1 MFKDTIGKIKE
12 FFKVNIAVLFFA
24 VAVILA
30 SISLFVTPQSTSLGS
45 QADKVE
51 KIVQKRQQ
59 ILEGY
64 AKRALNVPASQWLS
78 FEDFPSDMVIYRYNA
93 DTLQSWVNQFPI
105 SNDEVDLD
113 VSTYMSMYRI
123 HYMDSRNQFD
133 SPFAY
138 LTVNEQYVNLGSSW
152 YVVRVYAKGSTKVIA
167 GLLIKTDSQISDA
180 TGLSTINPRLK
191 LSSKMDILPVNFDD
205 GAIVK
210 GKDGGVL
217 FAVVED
223 VTSRG
228 AFSVSPL
235 LWIALVF
242 ALFAVFAFLY
252 RGRSLKNFL
261 IFVAG
266 LTLLRI
272 LCFQFGGYV
281 RLDSEFFSP
290 TLYADTGIFSS
301 LGNLLLNNLYVFL
314 VVLGIYMLR
323 KESLSYVKMRGGW
336 KKLGVLVP
344 LAILPIIL
352 FIYINITLRSLIN
365 NSSIVLELYRITQL
379 NFYSVLC
386 YLSYALLFL
395 DLLFSLQN
403 AAKLLGV
410 RRNYYLLSMR
420 NILLFIFA
428 ASLYTLLTTTYLSF
442 KKECEWSKVVT
453 NKLSVERDLGLEL
466 ELRSIEMKLA
476 KDPLSAI
483 ILNLP
488 KENLKL
494 LEQRF
499 SELYF
504 QNIKQKYLI
513 SLTIC
518 RQNDVLQLPQLVDC
532 MQYYSALL
540 AQYDAVPIAD
550 GSNFFYLSNY
560 NGMVGYLG
568 VLKYITE
575 NGPVNLYIEI
585 HSRFEDEPSGYP
597 NELFDYQSQDNLNVP
612 SEYSYAKYYKGRLT
626 LYKGTYNYPVTAAKY
641 KAKGSF
647 TVVKRDNCLHFINQ
661 VSDNNIVVISRPKR
675 SFFPYLVS
683 FSYLMLFYCAVFL
696 FVLRVRRARLRAV
709 SRFRGPKK
717 SLRRKMTYLL
727 TTAMVIAL
735 IAMALG
741 TVWFSINYY
750 NGSNRLHMEE
760 KIQTVQK
767 TLHTYCAYA
776 QNYTDINSGD
786 LFQGMDR
793 LANDTQADINLYDP
807 HGKLIRSTKPELF
820 ERFILSS
827 RMNSRAYSELV
838 LKARSQVLNKEKVG
852 TFHYYSLYAPIFNS
866 NGKLIAIAN
875 IPYFTKATSL
885 RGDLS
890 SVVAAIINVYILLL
904 IIAIFFGTV
913 LSNSV
918 TRPLAKISGKM
929 QFIDV
934 SKNPEHINYKSEDEL
949 GLLVGAYNK
958 MVDSLAE
965 STKQMAQT
973 ERERAWSE
981 MARRI
986 AHEIKNPLTP
996 MKLSIQ
1002 RLIMLKKKNAPGWE
1016 EKFEDTGNSILEQI
1030 DILSN
1035 TASEFSSF
1043 AKFFVEDNSV
1053 VNLYEVIREQKIL
1066 FDTQDNIRISFGYD
1080 SEGCNVYARR
1090 GQIVRVLVNLIS
1102 NAIQALEKV
1111 SETGKGF
1118 IRISLQD
1125 KGDDYVVAVEDNGD
1139 GVKAEDLQKLF
1150 TPNFTTKSSGNGL
1163 GLAISKSI
1171 IEQSGGKIWYS
1182 KSELGGASFAFS
1194 LPKYKG

>member
-1 MFKDTIGKIKE
+1 VFKDTVGKIE
-12 FFKVNIAVLFFA
+12 DFFKSKIAILFFICA
-24 VAVILA
+24 VVLGAV
-30 SISLFVTPQSTSLGS
+30 SFFVTPQSTSLKG
-45 QADKVE
+45 QASKVE
-51 KIVQKRQQ
+51 NIIRDRQK

-64 AKRALNVPASQWLS
+64 ANAALNKPSSEWLS
-78 FEDFPSDMVIYRYNA
+78 FEDFPSDMVLYRYCA

-105 SNDEVDLD
+105 SNDDVDID
-113 VSTYMSMYRI
+113 ATAYMQLYRI
-123 HYMDSRNQFD
+123 HYMGSHNQFD

-138 LTVNEQYVNLGSSW
+138 LTGREQYVNLGSSW
-152 YVVRVYAKGSTKVIA
+152 YVVKVYARGNKKVIA
-167 GLLIKTDSQISDA
+167 GLLIKTDSQASDA
-180 TGLSTINPRLK
+180 TGSSIINPRLK
-191 LSSKMDILPVNFDD
+191 LPRRLDIVPINFDD

-210 GKDGGVL
+210 SGGGDVL
-217 FAVVED
+217 FAVIED
-223 VTSRG
+223 VTSKGSR
-228 AFSVSPL
+228 SVSL
-235 LWIALVF
+235 LVWIAM
-242 ALFAVFAFLY
+242 ALALCGFFSFFY
-252 RGRSLKNFL
+252 RKRTFNAFL
-261 IFVAG
+261 IFTLG
-266 LTLLRI
+266 LTLLRV
-272 LCFQFGGYV
+272 LCLHFGGYV
-281 RLDSEFFSP
+281 RLESDLFSP
-290 TLYADTGIFSS
+290 TLYADKGIFSS

-314 VVLGIYMLR
+314 LVLGIYMLR
-323 KESLSYVKMRGGW
+323 INCLQYVKTHSGW
-336 KKLGVLVP
+336 RKFALQIPLVL
-344 LAILPIIL
+344 LPIVL
-352 FIYINITLRSLIN
+352 FIYINFTLRSLIN
-365 NSSIVLELYRITQL
+365 NSTIVLELYRITQL

-395 DLLFSLQN
+395 TMLFSVQD
-403 AAKLLGV
+403 AAKTIGLK
-410 RRNYYLLSMR
+410 RTYYLLSPR
-420 NILLFIFA
+420 NILIFIFA
-428 ASLYTLLTTTYLSF
+428 VSLYTLLTTNYLSF

-453 NKLSVERDLGLEL
+453 NKLSIERDLGLEL

-476 KDPLSAI
+476 RDPLSAI

-504 QNIKQKYLI
+504 QSIKQKYLI

-518 RQNDVLQLPQLVDC
+518 RPNDVLPLPQLVDC
-532 MQYYSALL
+532 KQYYEALL
-540 AQYDAVPIAD
+540 AQYDAMPIAE

-560 NGMVGYLG
+560 KGKVGYLG
-568 VLKYITE
+568 IFRYLTE
-575 NGPVNLYIEI
+575 GGPVNIYIEI
-585 HSRFEDEPSGYP
+585 DSRFAEDPSGYP
-597 NELFDYQSQDNLNVP
+597 NELFDYQQQDNTIIP
-612 SEYSYAKYYKGRLT
+612 SDYSYAKYFNGRLT
-626 LYKGTYNYPVTAAKY
+626 LYKGNYNYPISAEKY
-641 KAKGSF
+641 KTHNGFAVEIKDKC
-647 TVVKRDNCLHFINQ
+647 VHFVNQ
-661 VSDNNIVVISRPKR
+661 VSDNNLVVISRPKR

-683 FSYLMLFYCAVFL
+683 FSYLMLFYCAIF
-696 FVLRVRRARLRAV
+696 FTVLRVRRARLRAV
-709 SRFRGPKK
+709 SRLRGPKK
-717 SLRRKMTYLL
+717 SLRRKLTYLL
-727 TTAMVIAL
+727 TSALVVAL
-735 IAMALG
+735 IALALG

-750 NGSNRLHMEE
+750 NGSNRLRLEE

-767 TLHTYCAYA
+767 TLSTYCSYA
-776 QNYTDINSGD
+776 RDYTDINSND
-786 LFQGMDR
+786 LFQTMDR
-793 LANDTQADINLYDP
+793 LANDTQVDINLYDP

-820 ERFILSS
+820 EKFVLSS
-827 RMNSRAYSELV
+827 RMNPKAYSELV
-838 LKARSQVLNKEKVG
+838 LKTRSQVFNKERVG
-852 TFHYYSLYAPIFNS
+852 IFHYNSLYSPIFNV
-866 NGKLIAIAN
+866 NGNLIAIVN
-875 IPYFTKATSL
+875 IPYFSKTTSL
-885 RGDLS
+885 MGDLS
-890 SVVAAIINVYILLL
+890 SVVAAIINVYIILL

-918 TRPLAKISGKM
+918 TKPLAQISGKM
-929 QFIDV
+929 QFMDV

-958 MVDSLAE
+958 MVDSLAA

-1043 AKFFVEDNSV
+1043 AKFFVEDNSL

-1080 SEGCNVYARR
+1080 SEGCNVYARK

-1111 SETGKGF
+1111 SATGKGF

-1125 KGDDYVVAVEDNGD
+1125 KGEDYFVAVEDNGT
-1139 GVKAEDLQKLF
+1139 GVKDEDMLKLF

-1182 KSELGGASFAFS
+1182 KSELGGANFAFS